1 MSEES
6 IGYITQSDKTFK
18 PSFVDHHLLPD
29 INFNE
34 HCLINNIYIHK
45 KVISIFV
52 SYPLTPWLRNLNIDF
67 TLNNYLFGS
76 VKRTESGYALNTN
89 IVATA

>member
-18 PSFVDHHLLPD
+18 PGFVDHHLLPD

-34 HCLINNIYIHK
+34 HCLINDIYIP
-45 KVISIFV
+45 IQ
-52 SYPLTPWLRNLNIDF
+52 
-67 TLNNYLFGS
+67 
-76 VKRTESGYALNTN
+76 
-89 IVATA
+89 

>member
-34 HCLINNIYIHK
+34 HCLINDIYVPIQ
-45 KVISIFV
+45 
-52 SYPLTPWLRNLNIDF
+52 
-67 TLNNYLFGS
+67 
-76 VKRTESGYALNTN
+76 
-89 IVATA
+89 